1 VTGAA
6 TAQLGSSDSSALPGS
21 AAQPVWAQVFGNW
34 RTLSGNGDAGQVRE
48 SDGGL
53 FVGADRAVG
62 AGWRLGGAL
71 GYTGSHSSLN
81 DRNSTSN
88 VDSYTASIYGGKAF
102 QAGPGKINLMLGT
115 AYTWNDI
122 KTKRDVGVAGL
133 DQTLK
138 ANYGASTGQVFG
150 ELGYALPL
158 NDNFT
163 LEPFAG
169 AAYSNLRTRGFS
181 ESGATG
187 SSGDSAALNGKSNT
201 NDVTT
206 TTLGVHARTAFT
218 LQETQGH
225 LNATVGWR
233 HAFGDVKPETTM
245 AFDGSQTF
253 TVAGAPLA
261 RDAAV
266 LQLGVDVAVTKNT
279 TVGVAYSGQYG
290 AGNQQNSGNVN
301 VSWRF

>member
-1 VTGAA
+1 
-6 TAQLGSSDSSALPGS
+6 
-21 AAQPVWAQVFGNW
+21 
-34 RTLSGNGDAGQVRE
+34 
-48 SDGGL
+48 
-53 FVGADRAVG
+53 
-62 AGWRLGGAL
+62 
-71 GYTGSHSSLN
+71 
-81 DRNSTSN
+81 
-88 VDSYTASIYGGKAF
+88 
-102 QAGPGKINLMLGT
+102 
-115 AYTWNDI
+115 
-122 KTKRDVGVAGL
+122 
-133 DQTLK
+133 
-138 ANYGASTGQVFG
+138 
-150 ELGYALPL
+150 
-158 NDNFT
+158 
-163 LEPFAG
+163 
-169 AAYSNLRTRGFS
+169 
-181 ESGATG
+181 
-187 SSGDSAALNGKSNT
+187 LNGKSNT